1 MLLPLLLVGLV
12 QAGSLTLGTGTV
24 VVVTDVGPADPL
36 ARDRA
41 TLLGEVCAVG
51 TTALTSSGDGWW
63 KGSLQCAN
71 GASYSPNAVAVTVP
85 GTAAQPR
92 SVSAATIAQQI
103 GKGIRFGTSGAP
115 AGGTAGAGGAA
126 AAAAAAEPRAWPGRS
141 GEPAPPEALRRSIRA
156 GEAVRIVG
164 LSSEDAY
171 YPDRG
176 AVIGKACYPTDD
188 LTQNAEGWHGGPMR
202 CWDGENYYFFM
213 VALASDPTHASQD
226 LLRPTP
232 GAPSTSDLLTED
244 PSALPELPGTLA
256 DGTAVVIRG
265 VSEEDAFYAD
275 RADFIGKECR
285 VTGDLHPQQDG
296 KWFGGGL
303 TCKKKYY
310 YFYKVQVDLK

>member
-1 MLLPLLLVGLV
+1 MLLPLLLVGLAH
-12 QAGSLTLGTGTV
+12 AGSLTLGTGTV
-24 VVVTDVGPADPL
+24 VVVTDIGPADPL
-36 ARDRA
+36 ARDRGA
-41 TLLGEVCAVG
+41 LLGEVCAVG
-51 TTALTSSGDGWW
+51 STALTSSGDGWW

-71 GASYSPNAVAVTVP
+71 GVSYSPGAVAVTVP

-103 GKGIRFGTSGAP
+103 GKGIRFGSS
-115 AGGTAGAGGAA
+115 AA
-126 AAAAAAEPRAWPGRS
+126 AASPAPAPEAASRPYPGRS
-141 GEPAPPEALRRSIRA
+141 AEPAPPEALRRSIRA

-232 GAPSTSDLLTED
+232 GAPSPSDLLTED
-244 PSALPELPGTLA
+244 PTALPELPGTLA

>member
-103 GKGIRFGTSGAP
+103 GKGIRFGTS
-115 AGGTAGAGGAA
+115 GAA

-244 PSALPELPGTLA
+244 PSALPELPGALA